1 MPAEVLGALAAAGAL
16 VLALRRPSARRPGD
30 IDGARTRIGAILR
43 RGRARLTPSR
53 TSRQRREAVRE
64 AVAALVA
71 ELTAGHAP
79 SRALERAFAP
89 VDLAPRA
96 RAAVAWG
103 GDVVA
108 ALRSDGR
115 SPGCQLMLHVAA
127 CWSVAHGT
135 GAGLAASLQAAV
147 DADRDDE
154 DVRTQ
159 LGAHLSA
166 PRATARM
173 LAGLPL
179 IGLILGVA
187 MGGDPLAWLLTTP
200 LGFGCLVG
208 GVAFT
213 AAGLIW
219 TSRIAAR
226 VEALL

>member
-1 MPAEVLGALAAAGAL
+1 MSAEVLAALAVAGAL
-16 VLALRRPSARRPGD
+16 VLLLRRPS
-30 IDGARTRIGAILR
+30 LR
-43 RGRARLTPSR
+43 RSRDVDGVIARAMVIERHLRSRLTPSR
-53 TSRQRREAVRE
+53 TSRRRRETVRE

-89 VDLAPRA
+89 LDLAPRA

-115 SPGCQLMLHVAA
+115 SPGCQLLVHVAA
-127 CWSVAHGT
+127 CWSVAHGS

-179 IGLILGVA
+179 IGLILGIA
-187 MGGDPLAWLLTTP
+187 MGGDPLTWLLTTP
-200 LGFGCLVG
+200 IGLGCFVG
-208 GVAFT
+208 GIAFT